1 MTDPREGPNPA
12 RVTRLLQAVDRGEA
26 GSTDALLVAV
36 YDELRALARARMRH
50 EPSGH
55 TLQPTALVHEAYL
68 RLLGS
73 RGADEAEASRW
84 DHRGHFFAA
93 AATAMRR
100 ILVERARRRRRAK
113 HGGDLERVEL
123 DETPAIDLGTDVD
136 LLALD
141 EALST
146 LREKDPRMAA
156 IVDLRFFAGLDGTET
171 ALALGVS
178 ERTVKRDWAVARAW
192 LYEALAD
199 SGD

>member
-1 MTDPREGPNPA
+1 MTDRNEGPDPA
-12 RVTRLLQAVDRGEA
+12 RVTQLLQAVDRGDA

-36 YDELRALARARMRH
+36 YDELRALARARMRN

-68 RLLGS
+68 RLLGP
-73 RGADEAEASRW
+73 RGSDDPDAPRW

-113 HGGDLERVEL
+113 HGGDLERIEF
-123 DETPAIDLGTDVD
+123 DEASGFEVGTDVD

-141 EALST
+141 EALSS
-146 LREKDPRMAA
+146 LREKDPRMAS
-156 IVDLRFFAGLDGTET
+156 IVDLRFFAGLDGAET

-192 LYEALAD
+192 LYEALTD
-199 SGD
+199 SDD